1 MILNGHSGKVD
12 VRSILP
18 QLEKQDSFPPWAS
31 LAVWGR
37 SEPPGRVLSLGT
49 ETFGQDHFV
58 VGVCV
63 HIILGD
69 LVNSFPGLHP
79 PDAKNTPTL
88 SCDHN
93 VS

>member
-18 QLEKQDSFPPWAS
+18 QLEKQASFPTLGLPGH
-31 LAVWGR
+31 LGR

-49 ETFGQDHFV
+49 ETFGQDRCV
-58 VGVCV
+58 VGGRVPS
-63 HIILGD
+63 ILGH
-69 LVNSFPGLHP
+69 LVNSIPGLHP